1 MIKPGIAAMFKQR
14 VITALIIAVI
24 FFALLLNLSTVDF
37 LLVMCLMLFIA
48 GWEWSNLMKVTSVA
62 GKVIFSSVLTLSLA
76 AASLWLGLFDTF
88 DHQRAEQISLAAVA
102 LWAIIF
108 LWVQGYPSSAILWS
122 SRTILGALGILLLT
136 FTWVAAAA
144 ILHNVLGQWLLL
156 LAIVIVV
163 LADVGG
169 YFVGTLAGRHKL
181 APLVSPGKTWEG
193 FAGGLLLQ
201 FILIGVLLWTLPDI
215 ATTSS
220 LLILVIPVAL
230 YSVLGDL
237 FESMV
242 KRHSGVKDSSQ
253 LLPGHGGVLDRIDGI
268 MAALPLFSLL
278 LSLTRPF

>member
-1 MIKPGIAAMFKQR
+1 MFKQR
-14 VITALIIAVI
+14 VITAIIMAAI
-24 FFALLLNLSTVDF
+24 FFALLLNLSAVDF
-37 LLVMCLMLFIA
+37 SLAIGVMVLVA
-48 GWEWSNLMKVTSVA
+48 GWEWSNLMKVTSGS
-62 GKVIFSSVLTLSLA
+62 GKTLFLSLLVLSQA
-76 AASLWLGLFDTF
+76 AVGVWVGLFDSF
-88 DHQRAEQISLAAVA
+88 DHQRAQQISLVAVG

-122 SRTILGALGILLLT
+122 SRYILGALGILVLT

-144 ILHNVLGQWLLL
+144 ILHNVSGQWLLL

-169 YFVGTLAGRHKL
+169 YFFGTLAGKHKL

-201 FILIGVLLWTLPDI
+201 FLLIAGLLWALPDI
-215 ATTSS
+215 ATPTS
-220 LLILVIPVAL
+220 LLLLVVPVAL

-237 FESMV
+237 FESMI

>member
-1 MIKPGIAAMFKQR
+1 MFKQR
-14 VITALIIAVI
+14 VIAAVIMAAI
-24 FFALLLNLSTVDF
+24 FFALLMYLSAVDF
-37 LLVMCLMLFIA
+37 SLVIGVMVLVA

-62 GKVIFSSVLTLSLA
+62 GKTLFLSLLA
-76 AASLWLGLFDTF
+76 LSQATASIWLGLFDSF
-88 DHQRAEQISLAAVA
+88 DHQRAQQICLVAVA
-102 LWAIIF
+102 VWAIIF

-122 SRTILGALGILLLT
+122 SRPILGALGILVLT
-136 FTWVAAAA
+136 FTWVAVAT
-144 ILHNVLGQWLLL
+144 ILHNVSGQWLLL
-156 LAIVIVV
+156 LAIMIVV

-169 YFVGTLAGRHKL
+169 YFVGSLVGKHKL
-181 APLVSPGKTWEG
+181 SPLVSPGKTWEG

-201 FILIGVLLWTLPDI
+201 FVLVGGLLWVLPDI
-215 ATTSS
+215 ATPSS
-220 LLILVIPVAL
+220 LLILVVPVAL

>member
-14 VITALIIAVI
+14 VITAVIIAVI
-24 FFALLLNLSTVDF
+24 FFALLLNLSAVDF
-37 LLVMCLMLFIA
+37 LLVICVMLFIA
-48 GWEWSNLMKVTSVA
+48 GWEWSNLMNVTTVA
-62 GKVIFSSVLTLSLA
+62 GKSIFLSVLTLSLA
-76 AASLWLGLFDTF
+76 AASVWLGLFDTF

>member
-1 MIKPGIAAMFKQR
+1 MFKQR
-14 VITALIIAVI
+14 VITAVIIAVI
-24 FFALLLNLSTVDF
+24 FFALLLNLSAVDF
-37 LLVMCLMLFIA
+37 LLVIGLMVLVA
-48 GWEWSNLMKVTSVA
+48 GWEWSSLMKVTSVV
-62 GKVIFSSVLTLSLA
+62 GKAVFLSVLALSLT

-88 DHQRAEQISLAAVA
+88 DHQRAEQISLAAVS

>member
-1 MIKPGIAAMFKQR
+1 MFKQR
-14 VITALIIAVI
+14 VITAVIMAVI
-24 FFALLLNLSTVDF
+24 FFALLLNLSAVDF
-37 LLVMCLMLFIA
+37 LLVIGLMVLVA
-48 GWEWSNLMKVTSVA
+48 GWEWSSLMKVTSVV
-62 GKVIFSSVLTLSLA
+62 GKAVFLSVLALSLT

-88 DHQRAEQISLAAVA
+88 DHQRAEQISLAAVS

>member
-1 MIKPGIAAMFKQR
+1 MFKQR
-14 VITALIIAVI
+14 VITAVIMAAI
-24 FFALLLNLSTVDF
+24 FFALLMYLSAVDF
-37 LLVMCLMLFIA
+37 SLVIGVIVLVA

-62 GKVIFSSVLTLSLA
+62 GKTLFLSLLA
-76 AASLWLGLFDTF
+76 LSQATASIWLGLFDSF
-88 DHQRAEQISLAAVA
+88 DHQRAQQICLVAVA
-102 LWAIIF
+102 VWAIIF

-122 SRTILGALGILLLT
+122 SRPILGALGILVLT
-136 FTWVAAAA
+136 FTWVAVAT
-144 ILHNVLGQWLLL
+144 ILHNVSGQWLLL
-156 LAIVIVV
+156 LAIMIVV

-169 YFVGTLAGRHKL
+169 YFVGSLVGKHKL
-181 APLVSPGKTWEG
+181 SPLVSPGKTWEG

-201 FILIGVLLWTLPDI
+201 FVLVGGLLWVLPDI
-215 ATTSS
+215 ATPSS
-220 LLILVIPVAL
+220 LLILVVPVAL

>member
-1 MIKPGIAAMFKQR
+1 MFKQR
-14 VITALIIAVI
+14 VITAVIMAAI
-24 FFALLLNLSTVDF
+24 FFALLMYLSAVDF
-37 LLVMCLMLFIA
+37 SLVIGVMVLVA

-62 GKVIFSSVLTLSLA
+62 GKTLFLSLLA
-76 AASLWLGLFDTF
+76 LSQATASIWLGLFDSF
-88 DHQRAEQISLAAVA
+88 DHQRAQQICLVAVA
-102 LWAIIF
+102 VWAIIF

-122 SRTILGALGILLLT
+122 SRPILGALGILVLT
-136 FTWVAAAA
+136 FTWVAVAA
-144 ILHNVLGQWLLL
+144 ILHNVSGQWLLL
-156 LAIVIVV
+156 LAIMIVV

-169 YFVGTLAGRHKL
+169 YFVGSLAGKHKL
-181 APLVSPGKTWEG
+181 SPLVSPGKTWEG

-201 FILIGVLLWTLPDI
+201 FVLVGGLLWVLPDI
-215 ATTSS
+215 ATPSS
-220 LLILVIPVAL
+220 LLILVVPVAL

>member
-1 MIKPGIAAMFKQR
+1 MFKQR
-14 VITALIIAVI
+14 VITAVIMAAI
-24 FFALLLNLSTVDF
+24 FFALLMYLSAVDF
-37 LLVMCLMLFIA
+37 SLVIGVMVLVA

-62 GKVIFSSVLTLSLA
+62 GKTLFLSLLA
-76 AASLWLGLFDTF
+76 LSQATASIWLGLFDSF
-88 DHQRAEQISLAAVA
+88 DHQRAQQICLVAVA
-102 LWAIIF
+102 VWAIIF

-122 SRTILGALGILLLT
+122 SRPILGALGILVLT
-136 FTWVAAAA
+136 FTWVAVAA
-144 ILHNVLGQWLLL
+144 ILHNVSGQWLLL
-156 LAIVIVV
+156 LAIMIVV

-169 YFVGTLAGRHKL
+169 YFVGSLVGKHKL
-181 APLVSPGKTWEG
+181 SPLVSPGKTWEG

-201 FILIGVLLWTLPDI
+201 FVLVGGLLWVLPDI
-215 ATTSS
+215 ATPSS
-220 LLILVIPVAL
+220 LLILVVPVAL

-268 MAALPLFSLL
+268 MAAVPLFSLL

>member
-1 MIKPGIAAMFKQR
+1 MFRQR
-14 VITALIIAVI
+14 VITAVIMAGI
-24 FFALLLNLSTVDF
+24 FFALLLNLSAVDF
-37 LLVMCLMLFIA
+37 SLVIGLIVLVA

-62 GKVIFSSVLTLSLA
+62 GKTLFLSLLA
-76 AASLWLGLFDTF
+76 LSQATASIWLGLFDSF
-88 DHQRAEQISLAAVA
+88 DHQRAQQISLVAVA

-122 SRTILGALGILLLT
+122 SRPILGVLGILVLT
-136 FTWVAAAA
+136 FTWVAVAA
-144 ILHNVLGQWLLL
+144 ILHNVSGQWLLL
-156 LAIVIVV
+156 LAILIVV

-169 YFVGTLAGRHKL
+169 YFVGTLFGKHKL

-201 FILIGVLLWTLPDI
+201 FVLVAGLLWALPYI
-215 ATTSS
+215 VTPIS